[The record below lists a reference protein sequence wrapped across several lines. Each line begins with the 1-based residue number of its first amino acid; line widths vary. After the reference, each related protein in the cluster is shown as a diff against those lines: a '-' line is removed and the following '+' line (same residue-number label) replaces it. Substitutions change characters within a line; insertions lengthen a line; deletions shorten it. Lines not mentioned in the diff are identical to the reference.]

1 MTFNDALL
9 SPVIWHEEQA
19 IELLAKIFEAE
30 RDAVVKTYCSIDDY
44 PIRAR
49 LENIGFQPKREFTE
63 RGERQQRFTCDRY
76 DFIRALAEAKMAE
89 HLDMNVWQ
97 FGFDSAKRRAG
108 LCNYSE
114 SLITV
119 SRYLVDIHTVDE
131 TMQVV
136 LHEIAHA
143 LCGKEAG
150 HTKVWLKVA
159 KQIGYRAERFSG
171 KEIAEETAKWI
182 GTCPAGHQHYRYRK
196 PTRQLACGLCGRGF
210 NRANLIR
217 WQSRSEEG

>member
-1 MTFNDALL
+1 MSFDDELL
-9 SPVIWHEEQA
+9 SPVIWDEPQA
-19 IELLAKIFEAE
+19 VALLAKIFEAQ
-30 RDAVVKTYCSIDDY
+30 RDAVVKTHCAIDDH

-49 LENIGFQPKREFTE
+49 LENIGFQAKREFSE
-63 RGERQQRFTCDRY
+63 RGVRRQRYTCDRY

-182 GTCPAGHQHYRYRK
+182 GVCPAGHEHYRYRQ
-196 PTRQLACGLCGRGF
+196 PTRQLSCGLCARGF
-210 NRANLIR
+210 SRSNLIQ
-217 WQSRSEEG
+217 WQSRSEAS